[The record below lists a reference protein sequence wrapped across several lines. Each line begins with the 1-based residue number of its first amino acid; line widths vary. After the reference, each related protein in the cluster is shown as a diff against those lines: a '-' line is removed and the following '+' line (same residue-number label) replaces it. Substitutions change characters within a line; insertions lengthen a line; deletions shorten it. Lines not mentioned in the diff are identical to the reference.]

1 MVPKVT
7 DAPPPAQRKLGTG
20 MLILAWAAGLLL
32 AAYWF
37 SDVEKR
43 QQNPNQQPE
52 SRHLDNAVEVRLEAN
67 RQGHFL
73 VDGQINQQAVTF
85 LVDTGASFVAIP
97 AELAE
102 EMGLQRGRRFMVET
116 ANGSAP
122 GFSTRLQRLRI
133 GDIELRDVDA
143 GIVPGMGGD
152 DVLLGMSAL
161 RQLDFSS
168 RGGDLLLRQYQ

>member
-1 MVPKVT
+1 MT
-7 DAPPPAQRKLGTG
+7 DASPPEQRKLGTG

-37 SDVEKR
+37 SGVEER

-52 SRHLDNAVEVRLEAN
+52 SLHLDNAVEVRLEAN
-67 RQGHFL
+67 RQGHFV
-73 VDGQINQQAVTF
+73 VDGQINQQPVTF

-102 EMGLQRGRRFMVET
+102 KMGLERGRSFMVET

-122 GFSTRLQRLRI
+122 GFSTHLQSLRI
-133 GDIELRDVDA
+133 GDIVLHDVDA

-168 RGGDLLLRQYQ
+168 RGGVLLLRQYQ